1 MQQSGYLV
9 STSMSQH
16 GAGGLCTSAP
26 VLNRNDRRAISSS
39 AAYRCWCT
47 VSPSPEVGPGV
58 ALAPPLRQGI
68 HRDVRIEFHRLP

>member
-16 GAGGLCTSAP
+16 GAGELCTSAP
-26 VLNRNDRRAISSS
+26 VLHRNAGRSHPVLPTDAG
-39 AAYRCWCT
+39 AQL
-47 VSPSPEVGPGV
+47 VLSPEVGPGV